1 MKKFFAV
8 MLSLMLTV
16 LTFAS
21 CQSTGK
27 TNSTTNSD
35 PGTNNTG
42 KKYKVAIV
50 QLADNGAFTE
60 MRESFIQEMRTLG
73 YDEAQMIFDIK
84 NAQGD
89 QSTLNKIGR
98 AHV

>member
-1 MKKFFAV
+1 

-27 TNSTTNSD
+27 TNSATNSD

-50 QLADNGAFTE
+50 QLADNGAF
-60 MRESFIQEMRTLG
+60 
-73 YDEAQMIFDIK
+73 
-84 NAQGD
+84 
-89 QSTLNKIGR
+89 
-98 AHV
+98 

>member
-21 CQSTGK
+21 CQSTDK

-42 KKYKVAIV
+42 KK
-50 QLADNGAFTE
+50 
-60 MRESFIQEMRTLG
+60 
-73 YDEAQMIFDIK
+73 
-84 NAQGD
+84 
-89 QSTLNKIGR
+89 
-98 AHV
+98 

>member
-21 CQSTGK
+21 CQSTDK

-42 KKYKVAIV
+42 KKYKDVYKRQV
-50 QLADNGAFTE
+50 LYYG
-60 MRESFIQEMRTLG
+60 RPR
-73 YDEAQMIFDIK
+73 
-84 NAQGD
+84 
-89 QSTLNKIGR
+89 STHSRLKSVFEISP
-98 AHV
+98 

>member
-1 MKKFFAV
+1 MKIFLQF

-21 CQSTGK
+21 CQSTDK

-84 NAQGD
+84 KCTGAISPR
-89 QSTLNKIGR
+89 STP
-98 AHV
+98 

>member
-1 MKKFFAV
+1 M
-8 MLSLMLTV
+8 SEHR
-16 LTFAS
+16 
-21 CQSTGK
+21 Q

-84 NAQGD
+84 MHRVISPR
-89 QSTLNKIGR
+89 STP
-98 AHV
+98 

>member
-21 CQSTGK
+21 CQSTDK

-35 PGTNNTG
+35 P
-42 KKYKVAIV
+42 
-50 QLADNGAFTE
+50 
-60 MRESFIQEMRTLG
+60 
-73 YDEAQMIFDIK
+73 AQTTPVR
-84 NAQGD
+84 
-89 QSTLNKIGR
+89 STR
-98 AHV
+98 SQ